1 MVTTGAIIHG
11 ECIEQLRFNDLVE
24 HPVAVQLGG
33 SDPKD
38 LAHVQRYAM
47 KWVMTKLT

>member
-11 ECIEQLRFNDLVE
+11 ECIEQLRFNDSVE

-33 SDPKD
+33 SDPEGFSNMCKD
-38 LAHVQRYAM
+38 M
-47 KWVMTKLT
+47 